1 MEMFQSISSIDF
13 VYFLSQADQVDSKFL
28 WLKVIAFLCILGA
41 LGFFISRFNKNKIIN
56 SQIKGDG
63 RIRIAD
69 SCSLGNRQYLV
80 IAQCDKDRFLLGEET
95 GGNDAPS
102 AAETVDGRGIERVV
116 DFQLLEKSARAVI
129 DESTDQT
136 DECGGPRFDHDT
148 IAGNRNETG
157 EDPITHRTD
166 IQRLCQEVVDGKRRD
181 AASRGA

>member
-1 MEMFQSISSIDF
+1 MFQSISSIDF

-80 IAQCDKDRFLLGEET
+80 IAQCDKDRFLLGVGPNCFQNLAKLPQVVAQDEASKSDSRVS
-95 GGNDAPS
+95 ND
-102 AAETVDGRGIERVV
+102 
-116 DFQLLEKSARAVI
+116 
-129 DESTDQT
+129 
-136 DECGGPRFDHDT
+136 
-148 IAGNRNETG
+148 
-157 EDPITHRTD
+157 
-166 IQRLCQEVVDGKRRD
+166 
-181 AASRGA
+181 